1 MQILIAP
8 NAFKSSLKADQVASA
23 LAEGLESSGCGAV
36 TCFPIGDGGDGTME
50 LLSRH
55 LKLKSAEVEA
65 VDPLGRPIKASY
77 GYDIHTDTAYIEMA
91 DASGLRLLA
100 LNELNPMRT
109 NSVGTGLMVLDALDR
124 GARHIVIGLG
134 GSATVD
140 GGCGILRVLG
150 ARFLDDKGEELTAYP
165 SALVDV
171 HQVDLS
177 LLHPRVQYCEFTVL
191 TDVKNTLLGRT
202 GAAFVFGP
210 QKGASNDQVELLDDF
225 MERLNCVWT
234 TQLKK
239 DAARLVG
246 GGAAGGTAAGLW
258 AMVDAELVNG
268 IDYFLDAVG
277 FDKQLEKAALVI
289 TGEGAIDR
297 QTLDG
302 KGPFGV
308 ACRAKALNIPVIGVA
323 GRIALNGDA
332 ELAHYF
338 DVLIPIN
345 HDVLPLEALKE
356 CNVENLKRTG
366 KLIGNLLQ
374 IGAKKT
380 DK

>member
-1 MQILIAP
+1 MEILIAP
-8 NAFKSSLKADQVASA
+8 NAFKGSLKADQVAVA
-23 LAEGLESSGCGAV
+23 LAEGLQSSGCGAV

-50 LLSRH
+50 LLSGH
-55 LKLKSAEVEA
+55 LKLNPVEVDT

-77 GYDIHTDTAYIEMA
+77 GYDFYTETAYIEMA
-91 DASGLRLLA
+91 DAAGLRLLA
-100 LNELNPMRT
+100 FNELNPTRT
-109 NSVGTGLMVLDALDR
+109 NGSGTGLMVLDALDK

-140 GGCGILRVLG
+140 GGCGILHVLG
-150 ARFLDDKGEELTAYP
+150 ARFLDEKGKELAAYP
-165 SALVDV
+165 SALVDT
-171 HQVDLS
+171 HQIDMS

-225 MERLNCVWT
+225 LERLNWIWT
-234 TQLKK
+234 MQLKK
-239 DAARLVG
+239 DAARLAG

-258 AMVDAELVNG
+258 AMVDARLVNG
-268 IDYFLDAVG
+268 IDYFLDVTG
-277 FDKQLEKAALVI
+277 FDEQLERTAVVI

-308 ACRAKALNIPVIGVA
+308 ACRAKALNIPVIAVA
-323 GRIALNGDA
+323 GRIALQGDEEFA
-332 ELAHYF
+332 DYF
-338 DVLIPIN
+338 DALIPIN

-380 DK
+380 GK